1 MIASDH
7 RRECKYL
14 PTSTCTCLSVLDVKC
29 FAILKERILAVVYA
43 PFQDG
48 AGGAKTYKL
57 ALLGL

>member
-1 MIASDH
+1 MYI
-7 RRECKYL
+7 YMYV
-14 PTSTCTCLSVLDVKC
+14 CLTTNDV
-29 FAILKERILAVVYA
+29 AILNERILAVVYA